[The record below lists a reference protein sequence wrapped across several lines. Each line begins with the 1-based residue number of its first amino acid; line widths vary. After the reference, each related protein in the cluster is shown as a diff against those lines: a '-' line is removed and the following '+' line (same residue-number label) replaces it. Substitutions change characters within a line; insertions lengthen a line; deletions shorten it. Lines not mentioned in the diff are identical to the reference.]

1 MIQYADVRKVS
12 VFFCIVTAIA
22 DDEFIRN
29 FKTDILHIYIRFA
42 AFLLI
47 ETDGKLHRSRAS
59 LLQERHEVG
68 HGDAGVDDILD
79 HDDMLTAD
87 VLVKVFLDLDMPARY
102 GAVAIARHTHG
113 IESDRQIDRAHQVA
127 EERPRPFQNADKYD
141 ILALIVICDLSDDFF
156 HFCCDLLFRHK
167 YGFDVFR

>member
-1 MIQYADVRKVS
+1 MIQHADVREVS
-12 VFFCIVTAIA
+12 VFFCIVAAIA

-59 LLQERHEVG
+59 LLQKRYEVG
-68 HGDAGVDDILD
+68 HGDTGVNDVFN
-79 HDDMLTAD
+79 HDDMLAAD
-87 VLVKVFLDLDMPARY
+87 VFVQVFLDLDMPARY
-102 GAVAIARHTHG
+102 GAVAIALHAHG
-113 IESDRQIDRAHQVA
+113 IESDRQIDFSHQVT
-127 EERPRPFQNADKYD
+127 EERHRPLQNTDEYD
-141 ILALIVICDLSDDFF
+141 IFALVVFRDLSADFF
-156 HFCCDLLFRHK
+156 HFRCDLLFRHK

>member
-1 MIQYADVRKVS
+1 MIQHADVREVS

-22 DDEFIRN
+22 DDKFIRN

-42 AFLLI
+42 AFLLV

-87 VLVKVFLDLDMPARY
+87 VLVKILLDLDMPDRY
-102 GAVAIARHTHG
+102 GC
-113 IESDRQIDRAHQVA
+113 
-127 EERPRPFQNADKYD
+127 
-141 ILALIVICDLSDDFF
+141 ALRS
-156 HFCCDLLFRHK
+156 
-167 YGFDVFR
+167 